1 MSATIALA
9 FSVRCSSSGTLRIW
23 IVFGILRKLT
33 YAPGTYRRGY
43 LSKPRLVGARG
54 VSYSGLSDENEDA
67 QAESRVMG
75 GDDLVERLLS
85 GDRRALARVISKI
98 ERGDPET
105 HEIVSE
111 IYPKTGNAPSIG
123 FTGPPGVGKSSIM
136 AKLIELYREQDRRVG
151 VVSVDPSSPFSRG
164 AILGDRIRLSDHF
177 LDSGVFIR
185 SMGSRGHLGGLA
197 GASRLA
203 ALAME
208 AAGMDIVLYETVG
221 VGQGEVEVASA
232 ADTVVLALQP
242 GAGDAVQALKAG
254 VMEIADIF
262 CINKADNP
270 QAKNAA
276 SEVRSLLEIGH
287 ELDPDPWF
295 PPIVMTRGDTGE
307 GVQELK
313 DTIAKH
319 RRFLEKEG
327 RLGKRRRAALR
338 DFVIS
343 WATNRL
349 EIEMHE
355 RLNREDMEIVEKVY
369 NRELDPISASERI
382 FKEV

>member
-1 MSATIALA
+1 MS
-9 FSVRCSSSGTLRIW
+9 
-23 IVFGILRKLT
+23 
-33 YAPGTYRRGY
+33 
-43 LSKPRLVGARG
+43 
-54 VSYSGLSDENEDA
+54 ENE
-67 QAESRVMG
+67 
-75 GDDLVERLLS
+75 LIERLLS
-85 GDRRALARVISKI
+85 GDRRALARIISKI
-98 ERGDPET
+98 EGEDPEVPGV
-105 HEIVSE
+105 ISE
-111 IYPKTGNAPSIG
+111 LYPHTGEAITVG
-123 FTGPPGVGKSSIM
+123 FTGPPGVGKSSII
-136 AKLIELYREQDRRVG
+136 ARLIELYREEDKKVG
-151 VVSVDPSSPFSRG
+151 IVSVDPSSPFTKG

-177 LDSGVFIR
+177 LDKKVFIR

-203 ALAME
+203 AMAME
-208 AAGMDIVLYETVG
+208 AYGMDVVLYETVG

-242 GAGDAVQALKAG
+242 GAGDSVQALKAG
-254 VMEIADIF
+254 VMEIADII
-262 CINKADNP
+262 CMNKADHP

-276 SEVRSLLEIGH
+276 SEVRSILEIGH

-295 PPIVMTRGDTGE
+295 SPIVMTRGDTGE

-313 DTIAKH
+313 DTIQKH
-319 RRFLEKEG
+319 REFLEADG

-349 EIEMHE
+349 EKEMHE
-355 RLNREDMEIVEKVY
+355 RLNREDKELVEKVY
-369 NRELDPISASERI
+369 NKELDPISASEII

>member
-1 MSATIALA
+1 
-9 FSVRCSSSGTLRIW
+9 
-23 IVFGILRKLT
+23 LT
-33 YAPGTYRRGY
+33 EKG
-43 LSKPRLVGARG
+43 
-54 VSYSGLSDENEDA
+54 
-67 QAESRVMG
+67 
-75 GDDLVERLLS
+75 LVERLLA

-98 ERGDPET
+98 EREDEET
-105 HEIVSE
+105 AGIIAE
-111 IYPKTGNAPSIG
+111 IYPETGEALTVG
-123 FTGPPGVGKSSIM
+123 FTGPPGVGKSSII
-136 AKLIELYREQDRRVG
+136 AKLIEFYRQEDRRVG
-151 VVSVDPSSPFSRG
+151 VVSVDPSSPFSKG
-164 AILGDRIRLSDHF
+164 AILGDRIRLTDHF
-177 LDSGVFIR
+177 LDAGVFIR

-197 GASRLA
+197 GGSRLA
-203 ALAME
+203 AIAM
-208 AAGMDIVLYETVG
+208 AAGGYDVILYETVG

-232 ADTVVLALQP
+232 ADTVVLCLQP
-242 GAGDAVQALKAG
+242 GTGDSVQALKAG

-276 SEVRSLLEIGH
+276 SEVRSILEIGH

-313 DTIAKH
+313 DNIAKH
-319 RRFLEKEG
+319 RRFLEQDG
-327 RLGKRRRAALR
+327 RLGERRRAALR

-349 EIEMHE
+349 EVEMHE
-355 RLNREDMEIVEKVY
+355 RLNREDTELVEKVY
-369 NRELDPISASERI
+369 NRELDPISASEII

>member
-1 MSATIALA
+1 MSNNND
-9 FSVRCSSSGTLRIW
+9 
-23 IVFGILRKLT
+23 
-33 YAPGTYRRGY
+33 
-43 LSKPRLVGARG
+43 LVG
-54 VSYSGLSDENEDA
+54 
-67 QAESRVMG
+67 
-75 GDDLVERLLS
+75 RLLA

-98 ERGDPET
+98 EREDEETPGIIAEIFPET
-105 HEIVSE
+105 GRALTV
-111 IYPKTGNAPSIG
+111 G
-123 FTGPPGVGKSSIM
+123 FTGPPGVGKSSII
-136 AKLIELYREQDRRVG
+136 AKLIDLYRQEEKRVG
-151 VVSVDPSSPFSRG
+151 VVSVDPSSPFSQG

-177 LDSGVFIR
+177 LDPGVFIR

-197 GASRLA
+197 GGSRLA
-203 ALAME
+203 AIAME
-208 AAGMDIVLYETVG
+208 AGGCDVVIYETVG

-232 ADTVVLALQP
+232 ADTVVLCLQP
-242 GAGDAVQALKAG
+242 GTGDSVQALKAG
-254 VMEIADIF
+254 VMEIADVF

-276 SEVRSLLEIGH
+276 SEVRSILEIGH

-313 DTIAKH
+313 DTIEKH
-319 RRFLEKEG
+319 RHFLEEDD

-349 EIEMHE
+349 EKEMHE
-355 RLNREDMEIVEKVY
+355 RLSQEDTELVQKVY
-369 NRELDPISASERI
+369 NRELDPISASEII